1 MMDKFVM
8 TDLALKPG
16 QPRRRIASHTCNKE
30 EASSELGGF
39 LAERFLEYILHD
51 TKYITTKET

>member
-39 LAERFLEYILHD
+39 LAG
-51 TKYITTKET
+51 